1 MGKMFEALQKVE
13 REKVRESEPDVPE
26 TAPDQMVLD
35 ENMVSYFLPESVASE
50 QFKKLRTHLFK
61 ENIHSKEIPRIILVT
76 STTSGEGKTFVAI
89 NLAITLATDLQKYA
103 LLVDCDLRNP
113 SFSRWFG
120 LSDRKGLSNYL
131 QGESDI
137 SDLLIK
143 TNIDKLTLFCG
154 GPANQD
160 NPVELIGSK
169 QMESLVREL
178 NARYPDRYIIID
190 SPPLL
195 ATTEP
200 TVLMKMVDAILFVV
214 RAGQTPRDSVL
225 QAIKGIDKK
234 KIVGVVLNDI
244 EFKTSS
250 LNSRYFGSRDGY
262 YGYYS
267 KMRKPQPKGWKKWI
281 AVPRFFRKKHFRPG
295 ENVK

>member
-13 REKVRESEPDVPE
+13 REKTKELEPDVSEPIL
-26 TAPDQMVLD
+26 DQMVLD
-35 ENMVSYFLPESVASE
+35 EKMVTYFMPESVASE
-50 QFKKLRTHLFK
+50 QFKKLRTYLFK
-61 ENIHSKEIPRIILVT
+61 ESIHSKELPRTILVT

-89 NLAITLATDLQKYA
+89 NLAITLATDLQKHA

-113 SFSRWFG
+113 SFSQWFG
-120 LSDRKGLSNYL
+120 LSGRKGLSNYL
-131 QGESDI
+131 QGENDI
-137 SDLLIK
+137 QELLIK
-143 TNIDKLTLFCG
+143 TNVDKLTLFLG

-169 QMESLVREL
+169 RMESLVGEL
-178 NARYPDRYIIID
+178 NTRYPDRYIIID

-195 ATTEP
+195 ATTEA
-200 TVLMKMVDAILFVV
+200 TVLMKMVDAIVFVV
-214 RAGQTPRDSVL
+214 RAGQTSRDSIL
-225 QAIKGIDKK
+225 QAIKNVDKK
-234 KIVGVVLNDI
+234 KIIGVVLNDI

-267 KMRKPQPKGWKKWI
+267 KMRKPQPKSWKKWVT
-281 AVPRFFRKKHFRPG
+281 VPRFFKKKSFRPG
-295 ENVK
+295 DNVK